1 MKNLCLNVFY
11 SSLFVKYNPLLCAQI
26 NNPDMRVVI
35 LKEYAQKNFPS
46 TPILDYAIEV
56 EKITTSKVWTFF
68 RDKTVHLN
76 TICNW
81 IRDLIFALLFVWGQ
95 IKEIF

>member
-1 MKNLCLNVFY
+1 MSLTGQTKVVVFNCQGTHNF
-11 SSLFVKYNPLLCAQI
+11 SHIDKLLFLLALTGLICILYYLLLQI

-56 EKITTSKVWTFF
+56 EKITTSKV
-68 RDKTVHLN
+68 R
-76 TICNW
+76 IS
-81 IRDLIFALLFVWGQ
+81 IGLF
-95 IKEIF
+95 